1 MQNRQVPVI
10 PDGMQDM
17 YDKWHID
24 PAVRAGDFVFCSG
37 VLGTGADGRAP
48 ADPAEQFDA
57 VFQNLAH
64 VLAAAGAD
72 LSHVVEMVTFHLDL
86 QADIAAFTE
95 AKERHVAGPYPAWTA
110 VGAAQ
115 LGAGAVPGARVEL
128 KATAYLG
135 A

>member
-1 MQNRQVPVI
+1 MPNNQVPVI
-10 PDGMQDM
+10 PDGMRNM
-17 YDKWHID
+17 YDDWHIA

-37 VLGTGADGRAP
+37 VLGTGEDGRVP

-57 VFQNLAH
+57 VFRNLRH
-64 VLAAAGAD
+64 VLSAAGAD

-86 QADIAAFTE
+86 QADIAAFTA
-95 AKERHVAGPYPAWTA
+95 AKELHAVEPYPAWTA
-110 VGAAQ
+110 VGVTQ

-135 A
+135 S